1 MSKNKHKRKVNR
13 IIVFTTDAADA
24 RMRQIKLRPWLTAAL
39 TTVLCCLLG
48 VVIGYAVYEAQIWQ
62 REQEKDAEVA
72 AAMEVLEEEISR
84 LEGEI
89 ASREAEIVSRDAKIE
104 ALSSA
109 FNAQADEVEALQGQ
123 LTEQS
128 IPDDYPLTGSAG
140 IEEYT
145 EGDPIVI
152 FNGTA
157 GITAVA
163 SAKGT
168 VTEVAED
175 ETYGNRIVVDHGNG
189 YVSVYLNKG
198 DVQVSVGDEVVKGT
212 TLFLIGEDNK
222 QLGYRIMKDG
232 NYINPMEMLSING

>member
-1 MSKNKHKRKVNR
+1 MSKNKHKRKVSR
-13 IIVFTTDAADA
+13 IIIFTTDAVDA
-24 RMRQIKLRPWLTAAL
+24 KMKQIKIHPWFTAVLT
-39 TTVLCCLLG
+39 VVICCLLG
-48 VVIGYAVYEAQIWQ
+48 AGIGYAVYETQIWQ
-62 REQEKDAEVA
+62 REKEKDAEVA
-72 AAMEVLEEEISR
+72 ASMEGLEAEIAR
-84 LEGEI
+84 LEGEL
-89 ASREAEIVSRDAKIE
+89 AAMDAQIVSRDEKIE

-109 FNAQADEVEALQGQ
+109 FNAQADAMASLQGE

-128 IPDDYPLTGSAG
+128 LPNDYPLTGSAG

-152 FNGTA
+152 FSATE

-168 VTEVAED
+168 VTAVEED
-175 ETYGNRIVVDHGNG
+175 ETYGHRIVVDHGNG

-198 DVQVSVGDEVVKGT
+198 DVQVSVGDEVAKGT

-222 QLGYRIMKDG
+222 QLGYQIMKDG
-232 NYINPMEMLSING
+232 SYINPMDMLSING